1 MSTSEAK
8 VAEKV
13 LPPPIIKIF
22 PDSKSRN
29 RQNQISAPP
38 SKTSSTFPIQPFIH
52 SSSTKSRQPITSNTI
67 LDDKFEREKADRLRV
82 QDSWSYLP
90 PSIFNLQLDLNKTEP
105 QLEATPAPYHPSPP
119 SPPVLITTSPNTVP
133 NDDPYKYKL
142 KVPQYTPSL
151 AQVRHELEMWNV
163 EFIHHPFYTFTCRLC

>member
-1 MSTSEAK
+1 MAD
-8 VAEKV
+8 KV

-29 RQNQISAPP
+29 KQNQILTPP
-38 SKTSSTFPIQPFIH
+38 SKTLSTFPIQPFIH
-52 SSSTKSRQPITSNTI
+52 GSSTKSRQPITSNTI
-67 LDDKFEREKADRLRV
+67 LDDKYEREKADRLRV

-90 PSIFNLQLDLNKTEP
+90 PSIFNLELDLNKTEP
-105 QLEATPAPYHPSPP
+105 QLTRSQPEATPASYHHSP
-119 SPPVLITTSPNTVP
+119 VFITTSPNSAH

-151 AQVRHELEMWNV
+151 AQV
-163 EFIHHPFYTFTCRLC
+163 

>member
-1 MSTSEAK
+1 MAD
-8 VAEKV
+8 KV

-38 SKTSSTFPIQPFIH
+38 SKTLSTFPIQPFIH
-52 SSSTKSRQPITSNTI
+52 GSSTKSRQPITSNTI
-67 LDDKFEREKADRLRV
+67 LDDKYEREKADRLRV
-82 QDSWSYLP
+82 QDTWSYLP
-90 PSIFNLQLDLNKTEP
+90 PSIFNLELDLNKTEP
-105 QLEATPAPYHPSPP
+105 QLTRSQPEATPAPYHHSP
-119 SPPVLITTSPNTVP
+119 VFITTSPNSVH

-151 AQVRHELEMWNV
+151 AQVR
-163 EFIHHPFYTFTCRLC
+163 